1 MLMRISCMYCT
12 SHIHFCNTC
21 TAVQYALTCPYFNE
35 VHDVVYTSIHSLC
48 DLCQECKRIWMK
60 KCDININ
67 IFWGLRQGSISPTVY
82 TSCPIMQYPAFMWP
96 LFSRYFYLRHFLFL
110 YPFLFLPV
118 QRSFRSWSL
127 SLYILDFYGL
137 CLFFISTFAEFILH
151 FIVVRSVYGYR
162 ISVNCLSYCAM
173 TLFPLYHSLSI
184 LDLRNYW
191 CFLFILTSVQII
203 FDLAMVWRIYADPT
217 TVILLSSVMQ
227 IRLNRVHVSQSLS
240 PPEIYATIISLS
252 HYLRAHYSASFS
264 SLSSSCQIRSSLFG
278 S

>member
-1 MLMRISCMYCT
+1 MAVIF
-12 SHIHFCNTC
+12 IFVIFC
-21 TAVQYALTCPYFNE
+21 FF
-35 VHDVVYTSIHSLC
+35 IHS
-48 DLCQECKRIWMK
+48 
-60 KCDININ
+60 
-67 IFWGLRQGSISPTVY
+67 F
-82 TSCPIMQYPAFMWP
+82 
-96 LFSRYFYLRHFLFL
+96 
-110 YPFLFLPV
+110 FLPV

-137 CLFFISTFAEFILH
+137 CLFFISTFVELILH

-162 ISVNCLSYCAM
+162 ISVNCLSYCAI

-184 LDLRNYW
+184 LDFRNYW
-191 CFLFILTSVQII
+191 CFFFILTSVQII
-203 FDLAMVWRIYADPT
+203 FDLAMVWRIYANPT